1 LSPWAAVGRYGPF
14 YRTGTAQSD
23 EVTRRQLESGELWG
37 RHDRGSDRLSVD
49 AWVGAL
55 PPGRAGVEFFTD
67 VEPSPGSPPGK
78 ARWLGPRDGVEVDGE
93 WAKISG
99 TISGTRFRSP

>member
-1 LSPWAAVGRYGPF
+1 
-14 YRTGTAQSD
+14 
-23 EVTRRQLESGELWG
+23 
-37 RHDRGSDRLSVD
+37 
-49 AWVGAL
+49 
-55 PPGRAGVEFFTD
+55 VEFFTD